1 MMRRLY
7 LVPII
12 HMSADMGSI
21 APALDKGAADTLG
34 PELLQRHR
42 DTVSGFWDSLDRF
55 FGSLG
60 VKDFKVYQD
69 GLVVD
74 GEEGL
79 KIVKEG
85 IKHGSKNYQLVGEL
99 LKRGAVLTKTEDLPL
114 VKREY
119 GYLTKIAY
127 SKSLKEREVAALRYR
142 LAQSRLL
149 RQRDS
154 YIAQRIN
161 ATLREGETG
170 ILFIGANHDVAPG
183 VARDIVVTQVKEL
196 DRVREY
202 HKTLLDK
209 RRSNRH
215 LQELAEYLGSP
226 IPIH

>member
-1 MMRRLY
+1 MRRLY

-21 APALDKGAADTLG
+21 ASALDKGAADTLG

-42 DTVSGFWDSLDRF
+42 DTVSGFWDSLERF
-55 FGSLG
+55 FSSL
-60 VKDFKVYQD
+60 VVNNFKVYQD

-79 KIVKEG
+79 KTVKEG
-85 IKHGSKNYQLVGEL
+85 INQGSKNYQLVGEL

-127 SKSLKEREVAALRYR
+127 SKSAKEGEVAALRYR

-149 RQRDS
+149 QQRDS
-154 YIAQRIN
+154 YIARRIN
-161 ATLREGETG
+161 ATLSEGETG
-170 ILFIGANHDVAPG
+170 IVFIGANHDVIPRLAK
-183 VARDIVVTQVKEL
+183 DISVTQVKEVA
-196 DRVREY
+196 RVREY
-202 HKTLLDK
+202 HKTLLNK
-209 RRSNRH
+209 RRADKH
-215 LQELAEYLGSP
+215 LQDLAEYLVSP
-226 IPIH
+226 ISI

>member
-1 MMRRLY
+1 MRRLY

-21 APALDKGAADTLG
+21 ASALDKGAADTLG

-42 DTVSGFWDSLDRF
+42 DTVSGFWDSLERF
-55 FGSLG
+55 FTSLG
-60 VKDFKVYQD
+60 VRDFKVYQD
-69 GLVVD
+69 GLVAD

-85 IKHGSKNYQLVGEL
+85 INQGSKNYQLVGEL

-161 ATLREGETG
+161 TTLREEETG
-170 ILFIGANHDVAPG
+170 ILFIGANHDIIPRLAKDISVA
-183 VARDIVVTQVKEL
+183 QVKE
-196 DRVREY
+196 VAIIREY
-202 HKTLLDK
+202 HKILRS
-209 RRSNRH
+209 RRRADSYF
-215 LQELAEYLGSP
+215 QELTEYLVSP
-226 IPIH
+226 VSIQ

>member
-1 MMRRLY
+1 MRRLY

-21 APALDKGAADTLG
+21 ASALDKGAADTLG

-42 DTVSGFWDSLDRF
+42 DTVSGFWYSLDRF
-55 FGSLG
+55 FSSLG
-60 VKDFKVYQD
+60 VRDFKVYQD
-69 GLVVD
+69 GLIAD

-79 KIVKEG
+79 RIVKQG
-85 IKHGSKNYQLVGEL
+85 INQGSKNYQLVGEL

-154 YIAQRIN
+154 YITQRIN
-161 ATLREGETG
+161 TTLREGESG
-170 ILFIGANHDVAPG
+170 ILFIGANHDIIPRLAK
-183 VARDIVVTQVKEL
+183 DISVTQVKEI
-196 DRVREY
+196 DIVREY
-202 HKTLLDK
+202 HRTLLD
-209 RRSNRH
+209 RRRANKH
-215 LQELAEYLGSP
+215 LQKLAEYLVSP
-226 IPIH
+226 ISVQ

>member
-1 MMRRLY
+1 MRRLY

-21 APALDKGAADTLG
+21 ASALDKGAADTLG

-42 DTVSGFWDSLDRF
+42 DTVSGFWDSLERF
-55 FGSLG
+55 FTSLG
-60 VKDFKVYQD
+60 VRDFKVYQD
-69 GLVVD
+69 GLVAD

-85 IKHGSKNYQLVGEL
+85 INQGSKNYQLVGEL

-161 ATLREGETG
+161 TTLREEETG
-170 ILFIGANHDVAPG
+170 ILFIGANHDIIPRLAK
-183 VARDIVVTQVKEL
+183 DISVTQVKE
-196 DRVREY
+196 VAIIREY
-202 HKTLLDK
+202 HKILRS
-209 RRSNRH
+209 RRRADSYF
-215 LQELAEYLGSP
+215 QELTEYLVSP
-226 IPIH
+226 VSIQ